1 MSKNAIVIFYDGC
14 VPPQSLITHIGQL
27 VVSTC
32 GASEDSMVAKHY
44 DEEAIINITS
54 KDALRKIV
62 FGKENEQQ
70 QEMGTVKVCF
80 SSGQSKLQVVKF
92 IKEKFGYGLKEAK
105 DIVDEGVI
113 TLATTTDAYQFVR
126 DLSANGG
133 CIIEGGDEHYAV
145 AQAAVF
151 INGKYPGSLQAR
163 ENLVKDFA
171 MARYHDTVN
180 ATDSIEEALLNAV
193 QIVKEHPD
201 LAQQWINYDL
211 VKIIAIL

>member
-14 VPPQSLITHIGQL
+14 VPPQSLIAHIGQHI
-27 VVSTC
+27 VNACS
-32 GASEDSMVAKHY
+32 ASEDSMVVKHY
-44 DEEAIINITS
+44 DEESIINITS
-54 KDALRKIV
+54 EDALRKIV

-92 IKEKFGYGLKEAK
+92 IKEKFGYSLKEAK

-113 TLATTTDAYQFVR
+113 TLAITTDAYQFVR

-133 CIIEGGDEHYAV
+133 CIIDGGDEHYAV

-151 INGKYPGSLQAR
+151 INGKYPGNLQA

-180 ATDSIEEALLNAV
+180 AADDIEKALLNTV
-193 QIVKEHPD
+193 RIVKEHPHI
-201 LAQQWINYDL
+201 AQQWINSDL
-211 VKIIAIL
+211 VKTITML

>member
-14 VPPQSLITHIGQL
+14 VPSQSLIREVAQHI
-27 VVSTC
+27 VNTC
-32 GASEDSMVAKHY
+32 SASEDSMVVKHY

-54 KDALRKIV
+54 EDALRKIV

-80 SSGQSKLQVVKF
+80 SPGPAKLQVVKF
-92 IKEKFGYGLKEAK
+92 IKETFHLPLKDAK
-105 DIVDEGVI
+105 DAVDKGIVMI
-113 TLATTTDAYQFVR
+113 PLTTNAYQFVR

-133 CIIEGGDEHYAV
+133 CIIDGGDEHYAV

-151 INGKYPGSLQAR
+151 INGKFPGNLQA

-171 MARYHDTVN
+171 MARYHDSVN
-180 ATDSIEEALLNAV
+180 AADDIKKALLNAV
-193 QIVKEHPD
+193 RIVKEHPHI
-201 LAQQWINYDL
+201 AQQWINSDL
-211 VKIIAIL
+211 VKTITML

>member
-14 VPPQSLITHIGQL
+14 APTRSLITELARH
-27 VVSTC
+27 VVNTC

-54 KDALRKIV
+54 EDAIRKIV
-62 FGKENEQQ
+62 FDKKDEEQKV
-70 QEMGTVKVCF
+70 GTVKVCF
-80 SSGQSKLQVVKF
+80 SPGLHKLQVVKF
-92 IKEKFGYGLKEAK
+92 IKETFGYSLKEAK

-113 TLATTTDAYQFVR
+113 TLATTTNTYQFVR

-133 CIIEGGDEHYAV
+133 CIIDGGDEHYAV

-151 INGKYPGSLQAR
+151 INGKYPGNLQA

-171 MARYHDTVN
+171 MARYHDSVN
-180 ATDSIEEALLNAV
+180 AADDIEKALLNTV
-193 QIVKEHPD
+193 RIVKEHPHI
-201 LAQQWINYDL
+201 AQQWINSDL
-211 VKIIAIL
+211 VKTITML